1 MATLLI
7 MMATLL
13 AHFKENNLGLNLGG
27 VEKDSVVLVGCL

>member
-13 AHFKENNLGLNLGG
+13 AHFKENKLGLDVGG
-27 VEKDSVVLVGCL
+27 VEEDGVVLEGCL